1 LDFLQ
6 FSFTLPHSRAPS
18 TLESAYVRVSFF
30 IEQVL
35 YRNAV
40 PLISKRVACTTGSTY
55 KKGMSASGL
64 ALTLAIVLT
73 CVSGGALAVAQPLA
87 PPPMP
92 PMPAAPIAPPARK
105 DVRIGVVG
113 LPAALDPMAA
123 LEGAGSLVSRQV
135 FDTLVAYRESST
147 DVEPALAV
155 RWSVSRDALTWSFTL
170 RDGVRFHDGTPLTAK
185 EAAASFERW
194 LKAEGRPAGGAVWT
208 ALLRGVPGIVKDVRA
223 ADARTLQIVLFQPY
237 APLLTVLAHPGFG
250 IAKSAIAT
258 DGSATLIGSGPYRLA
273 EAGPGR
279 MVLEAA
285 AGHWTGGARAAR
297 LTFVE
302 MGSDEQA
309 EGELDA
315 RSLDVWF
322 PPGPPRRTEGA
333 VSIPGLHV
341 GFLALQT
348 EKAPFTG
355 KKIRQAV
362 AAALD
367 PAALGAALGRA
378 AVPLLSFLPPGAWA
392 SRAGAPVIG
401 GSRQAVATLL
411 REGGFGQGKAATLLV
426 PVGEPTTVNRTKLA
440 EALHLALQASDIR
453 VDLRIEP
460 AEAAR
465 SSSQSGA
472 HDLVLGEA
480 VVTGGDPHFLLYPLS
495 TSEGAEK
502 GARASNLSFHRSPR
516 LDDLLIRASQLS
528 FRAERLRL
536 YQRAQAMLADDVPW
550 IPIYVRLVWAV
561 ARPDVRGLRLHPT
574 GVHRLHTVWLETPA

>member
-1 LDFLQ
+1 
-6 FSFTLPHSRAPS
+6 
-18 TLESAYVRVSFF
+18 
-30 IEQVL
+30 
-35 YRNAV
+35 
-40 PLISKRVACTTGSTY
+40 
-55 KKGMSASGL
+55 MSASGL

-73 CVSGGALAVAQPLA
+73 CASGGALADAQPA
-87 PPPMP
+87 IPPPTASP
-92 PMPAAPIAPPARK
+92 PPPARR

-113 LPAALDPMAA
+113 LPTALDPLAA
-123 LEGAGSLVSRQV
+123 LEGAGALVSRQI
-135 FDTLVAYRESST
+135 FDTLVVYREAST
-147 DVEPALAV
+147 DVEPALAL
-155 RWSVSRDALTWSFTL
+155 RWGVSRDGLTWSFTL
-170 RDGVRFHDGTPLTAK
+170 RDGVRFHDGTPLTAR

-194 LKAEGRPAGGAVWT
+194 LKTEGRPPGTALVWSS
-208 ALLRGVPGIVKDVRA
+208 LLRGVPGVVKDVRA
-223 ADARTLQIVLFQPY
+223 TDARTLQFVLFQPY

-250 IAKSAIAT
+250 IAKSTTAI
-258 DGSATLIGSGPYRLA
+258 DGTPLLIGSGPYRLA
-273 EAGPGR
+273 EAAPGR

-285 AGHWTGGARAAR
+285 AGHWTGGARASR
-297 LTFVE
+297 LTFLE

-315 RSLDVWF
+315 RSLDVWL
-322 PPGPPRRTEGA
+322 PRGPPRRTEGA
-333 VSIPGLHV
+333 LSIPGLHV

-348 EKAPFTG
+348 EKAPFTV

-362 AAALD
+362 ATALD
-367 PAALGAALGRA
+367 PALLAPALGRA

-392 SRAGAPVIG
+392 SRAGPPVIG
-401 GSRQAVATLL
+401 GGRQAVAALL
-411 REGGFGQGKAATLLV
+411 REGGFPQGRTTSLLI

-440 EALHLALQASDIR
+440 ETLYLMLQASDMP

-465 SSSQSGA
+465 SASQSGT

-480 VVTGGDPHFLLYPLS
+480 AVIGGDPHFLLYPLS

-536 YQRAQAMLADDVPW
+536 YQRAQATLADEVPW
-550 IPIYVRLVWAV
+550 IPLYVRLLWAV
-561 ARPDVRGLRLHPT
+561 ARPEVRGLRLHPT
-574 GVHRLHTVWLETPA
+574 GIHRLHGVWLDVPS